1 MEEDF
6 PTRGGNQ
13 FMDDDNDSLFLIILI
28 LFLLEYLG
36 MMDDSTAII
45 TKINKAN
52 STIASTATMPKEKKN
67 VIVKRDIIRKKEPVN
82 IVFLWT
88 C

>member
-1 MEEDF
+1 
-6 PTRGGNQ
+6 
-13 FMDDDNDSLFLIILI
+13 
-28 LFLLEYLG
+28 
-36 MMDDSTAII
+36 MMDDLTPI
-45 TKINKAN
+45 TTTINKAN